1 MERVRDDA
9 ELRRSAGAAIHIS
22 VLLAAASLVAL
33 YAALRY
39 GGLWGDSDT
48 HVFSTAV
55 RAMLAEG
62 SLITEEE
69 IYANGYGYPV
79 LVLFLMHVTGLS
91 VVQLQIA
98 GGALL
103 SVWVILP
110 AWLAYRE
117 LTGSAR
123 GASLATVI
131 LLIQPEFLF
140 PILRGSHEKF
150 TRGFMFVCLYLL
162 VRSIAVRHHS
172 RRFTAY
178 LIAFYL
184 TAFALIAFNNLMAAS
199 FVIALA
205 LTLVLSWGVRLVL
218 GPQADDSAATRR
230 RLLYAIAVTLVLAF
244 LFVFY
249 AYPPARYG
257 LSILDWVGDS
267 LTWLMLNVRETTANP
282 YQTVFSGWISL
293 PVYLLVSGANW
304 LLLALSFVLWLALA
318 LAMWRGRA
326 RSQGAGA
333 RAHFLWSLYGAFG
346 LLGAVSIAVDFTGV
360 LGSNLQHRVFPSF
373 AMIAAA
379 LVSVWAVGKLES
391 KPHMHRLL
399 HAVLAVGLGFL
410 GVVSV
415 MKATNEPL
423 VSNKWQ
429 YYSPLEKSALLW
441 SEAHSDTGALW
452 TGLDERLTAAMGI
465 CCPEEFSNLTLRGG
479 APRPDVRDYL
489 LSDIVRARA
498 GRLEFALPIAADSLR
513 VYDNGQAEV
522 YHLRPQTPFQR

>member
-9 ELRRSAGAAIHIS
+9 ELRRSSGAATQLVI
-22 VLLAAASLVAL
+22 LLAAGSLVAL

-48 HVFSTAV
+48 QVFSTAI
-55 RAMLAEG
+55 RAMVAEG
-62 SLITEEE
+62 SLITQEE

-79 LVLFLMHVTGLS
+79 LVVFLMHVTGLP
-91 VVQLQIA
+91 VVQLQIV

-123 GASLATVI
+123 GATLAMVI

-172 RRFTAY
+172 GRFTAY

-205 LTLVLSWGVRLVL
+205 LTLVLSWGMRLVL
-218 GPQADDSAATRR
+218 GAPADDSAATRR

-257 LSILDWVGDS
+257 LSILKWVGDS

-282 YQTVFSGWISL
+282 YQTIFSGWISL

-304 LLLALSFVLWLALA
+304 LLLALSFVLWLTGA
-318 LAMWRGRA
+318 LAMWHGRT
-326 RSQGAGA
+326 RSQGA

-346 LLGAVSIAVDFTGV
+346 LLGAVSIAVDFTGF

-379 LVSVWAVGKLES
+379 LVSEWAVGKLES
-391 KPHMHRLL
+391 PPHVHRVFQ
-399 HAVLAVGLGFL
+399 AALAVGLGFL

-429 YYSPLEKSALLW
+429 YYSPLERSALLW
-441 SEAHSDTGALW
+441 SEAYSDTGALW

-465 CCPEEFSNLTLRGG
+465 CCPEEFSNFTLRGG

-489 LSDIVRARA
+489 LSDIIRARA
-498 GRLEFALPIAADSLR
+498 GRLNFALPIAADSLR